1 VTREH
6 SAQNEAVR
14 HPAAPMSAAGGLSE
28 PRFRHEL
35 RAMGTTIE
43 LLLDADN
50 EEQAQSAF
58 RAVEEEFERL
68 EAMLSRFRPDSELSQ
83 LNRDGR
89 ILAPPDLER
98 VVGLALEAREDTA
111 GRFDPTVFDAL
122 TQAGYDRSFEQVEPD
137 AAADAADDAA
147 DDGRQVARCGGR
159 VTIDPATGLIEIEP
173 GFHIDL
179 GGIGKGYA
187 VDRAI
192 EILAVVGPCLVNAG
206 GDLAVRGD
214 KPWPVGVEDGPT
226 LELTRGAIATSGRDR
241 RHWRRGDE
249 ERHHLIDPATG
260 RPAQTDLLRVTV
272 VASTAIEADVLAK
285 TLFLGGEREAAA
297 AGVPALLVCADGR
310 TRLVGGL

>member
-1 VTREH
+1 MALDN
-6 SAQNEAVR
+6 SARNEAVR
-14 HPAAPMSAAGGLSE
+14 HPAAPNSAAGGLSE
-28 PRFRHEL
+28 PSFRHEFQ
-35 RAMGTTIE
+35 AMGTAIE
-43 LLLDADN
+43 LLLDADD

-68 EAMLSRFRPDSELSQ
+68 EAMLSRFRANSELSR

-98 VVGLALEAREDTA
+98 VVGLALEARERTA
-111 GRFDPTVFDAL
+111 GRFDPTVYDAL
-122 TQAGYDRSFEQVEPD
+122 AQAGYDRSFEQVKPNAE
-137 AAADAADDAA
+137 DDSSQ
-147 DDGRQVARCGGR
+147 GARCGGR

-173 GFHIDL
+173 GFHVDL

-226 LELTRGAIATSGRDR
+226 LELARGAIATSGRDR

-260 RPAQTDLLRVTV
+260 RSAETDLLRVTV

-285 TLFLGGEREAAA
+285 TLFLGGEQEAAA

>member
-1 VTREH
+1 
-6 SAQNEAVR
+6 
-14 HPAAPMSAAGGLSE
+14 MSAAGGLSE
-28 PRFRHEL
+28 PRFRHEFQ
-35 RAMGTTIE
+35 AMGTTIE
-43 LLLDADN
+43 LLLDADDG
-50 EEQAQSAF
+50 EQAQSAF

-68 EAMLSRFRPDSELSQ
+68 EAMLSRFRPDSELSR

-98 VVGLALEAREDTA
+98 VVGLALEARERTA
-111 GRFDPTVFDAL
+111 GRFDPTVYDAL
-122 TQAGYDRSFEQVEPD
+122 ARAGYDRSFEQVEPD
-137 AAADAADDAA
+137 AAADAE

-159 VTIDPATGLIEIEP
+159 VTIDPTTGLIEIES

-214 KPWPVGVEDGPT
+214 RPWPIGVEDGPT
-226 LELTRGAIATSGRDR
+226 LELTSGAIATSGRDR

-272 VASTAIEADVLAK
+272 VASTATEADVLAK
-285 TLFLGGEREAAA
+285 TLFLGGEQEAAA

-310 TRLVGGL
+310 TRLVGDL

>member
-1 VTREH
+1 MADNP
-6 SAQNEAVR
+6 AQHEVVR
-14 HPAAPMSAAGGLSE
+14 DPAAPESAAGSFCE
-28 PRFRHEL
+28 PSFRHEF

-43 LLLDADN
+43 LLLEADDDA
-50 EEQAQSAF
+50 QAQSAF

-98 VVGLALEAREDTA
+98 VVELALEARERTA
-111 GRFDPTVFDAL
+111 GRFDPTVHDAL
-122 TQAGYDRSFEQVEPD
+122 ARAGYDRSFEQVEPD
-137 AAADAADDAA
+137 AE
-147 DDGRQVARCGGR
+147 DDGLQVARCGGR
-159 VTIDPATGLIEIEP
+159 VTIDAATGSIEIEP

-192 EILAVVGPCLVNAG
+192 EILAVVGPCVVNAG

-214 KPWPVGVEDGPT
+214 RPWPIGVEGGPT

-241 RHWRRGDE
+241 RHWRRGAE

-260 RPAQTDLLRVTV
+260 RPAETDLVRVTV

-285 TLFLGGEREAAA
+285 TLFLAGEQEAAA
-297 AGVPALLVCADGR
+297 AGVPALLVGADGH

>member
-1 VTREH
+1 MPVESQSRP
-6 SAQNEAVR
+6 N
-14 HPAAPMSAAGGLSE
+14 L
-28 PRFRHEL
+28 RHEF

-43 LLLDADN
+43 LLLDAEDG
-50 EEQAQSAF
+50 EQAQSAL

-83 LNRDGR
+83 LNRDGQ

-98 VVGLALEAREDTA
+98 VVGLALEARESTA
-111 GRFDPTVFDAL
+111 GRFDPTVYDAL
-122 TQAGYDRSFEQVEPD
+122 TGAGYDRSFELVAPE
-137 AAADAADDAA
+137 AAAEAG
-147 DDGRQVARCGGR
+147 DGGPQAARCGGR
-159 VTIDPATGLIEIEP
+159 VTIDAETGRIELEP

-192 EILAVVGPCLVNAG
+192 EILAVEGPCLVNAG

-214 KPWPVGVEDGPT
+214 RPWPVGVEDGPT

-241 RHWRRGDE
+241 RHWRRGAE
-249 ERHHLIDPATG
+249 ERHHLIDPSTG
-260 RPAQTDLLRVTV
+260 RPAQTDLVRVTV
-272 VASTAIEADVLAK
+272 VASSAVEADVLAK
-285 TLFLGGEREAAA
+285 TLFLSGEREAAA

-310 TRLVGGL
+310 KRLVGGL

>member
-1 VTREH
+1 MPDD
-6 SAQNEAVR
+6 SAQYEAVH
-14 HPAAPMSAAGGLSE
+14 HPAAPDSAAGGLSE
-28 PRFRHEL
+28 PKFRHEF
-35 RAMGTTIE
+35 RAMGTVIE
-43 LLLDADN
+43 LLLDADDT
-50 EEQAQSAF
+50 EQAQSAF

-68 EAMLSRFRPDSELSQ
+68 EAMLSRFRPESELSQ

-98 VVGLALEAREDTA
+98 VVGLALEARESTA
-111 GRFDPTVFDAL
+111 GRFDPTVYDAL
-122 TQAGYDRSFEQVEPD
+122 ARAGYDRSFEQV
-137 AAADAADDAA
+137 AADAADEAA
-147 DDGRQVARCGGR
+147 AESPQGAARCGGR
-159 VTIDPATGLIEIEP
+159 VTIDPATGWIEIEP

-192 EILAVVGPCLVNAG
+192 EILAVVGPCVVNAG

-214 KPWPVGVEDGPT
+214 KPWPIGVEDGPT
-226 LELTRGAIATSGRDR
+226 LELTSGAIATSGRDR

-285 TLFLGGEREAAA
+285 TLFLAGEQEAAA

>member
-1 VTREH
+1 
-6 SAQNEAVR
+6 
-14 HPAAPMSAAGGLSE
+14 
-28 PRFRHEL
+28 
-35 RAMGTTIE
+35 MGTTIE
-43 LLLDADN
+43 LLLDADDG
-50 EEQAQSAF
+50 EQAQSAF

-68 EAMLSRFRPDSELSQ
+68 EAMLSRFRPDSELSR

-98 VVGLALEAREDTA
+98 VVGLALEARERTA
-111 GRFDPTVFDAL
+111 GRFDPTVYDAL
-122 TQAGYDRSFEQVEPD
+122 ARAGYDRSFEQVEPD
-137 AAADAADDAA
+137 AAADAE

-159 VTIDPATGLIEIEP
+159 VTIDPTTGLIEIES

-214 KPWPVGVEDGPT
+214 RPWPIGVEDGPT
-226 LELTRGAIATSGRDR
+226 LELTSGAIATSGRDR

-272 VASTAIEADVLAK
+272 VASTATEADVLAK
-285 TLFLGGEREAAA
+285 TLFLGGEQEAAA

-310 TRLVGGL
+310 TRLVGDL

>member
-1 VTREH
+1 MVP
-6 SAQNEAVR
+6 V
-14 HPAAPMSAAGGLSE
+14 GLMSE
-28 PRFRHEL
+28 PRL
-35 RAMGTTIE
+35 RREFQAMGTTIE
-43 LLLDADN
+43 LLLDADDG
-50 EEQAQSAF
+50 ERAQSAL

-83 LNRDGR
+83 LNRDGH

-98 VVGLALEAREDTA
+98 VIGLALEARESTA
-111 GRFDPTVFDAL
+111 GRFDPTVYDAL
-122 TQAGYDRSFEQVEPD
+122 ARAGYDRSFELVAPE
-137 AAADAADDAA
+137 AE
-147 DDGRQVARCGGR
+147 DGDSGVARCGGR

-192 EILAVVGPCLVNAG
+192 EILAAAGPCLVNAG
-206 GDLAVRGD
+206 GDLSVRGD

-241 RHWRRGDE
+241 RHWRRGAE

-260 RPAQTDLLRVTV
+260 RPAETDLLRVTV
-272 VASTAIEADVLAK
+272 VAATAVEADVLAK
-285 TLFLGGEREAAA
+285 TLFLGGEREAAE

-310 TRLVGGL
+310 KRLVGGL

>member
-1 VTREH
+1 MPDN
-6 SAQNEAVR
+6 SAQNEAVH
-14 HPAAPMSAAGGLSE
+14 HPAAPSSAAGGLSE
-28 PRFRHEL
+28 PSFRHEF

-43 LLLDADN
+43 LLLDADD

-68 EAMLSRFRPDSELSQ
+68 EAMLSRFRPDSELSR

-98 VVGLALEAREDTA
+98 VVGLALEARERTA
-111 GRFDPTVFDAL
+111 GRFDPTVYDAL
-122 TQAGYDRSFEQVEPD
+122 ARAGYDRSFEQVEPD
-137 AAADAADDAA
+137 AEDDS
-147 DDGRQVARCGGR
+147 RQGARCGGR
-159 VTIDPATGLIEIEP
+159 VTIDPATGRVEIEP

-214 KPWPVGVEDGPT
+214 KSWPIGVEGGPT

-260 RPAQTDLLRVTV
+260 RPAETDLLRVTV

-285 TLFLGGEREAAA
+285 TLFLGGEQEAAA

>member
-1 VTREH
+1 
-6 SAQNEAVR
+6 
-14 HPAAPMSAAGGLSE
+14 
-28 PRFRHEL
+28 
-35 RAMGTTIE
+35 MGTTIE
-43 LLLDADN
+43 LLLDADDG
-50 EEQAQSAF
+50 EQAQSAL

-68 EAMLSRFRPDSELSQ
+68 EAMLSRFRPESQLSQ

-98 VVGLALEAREDTA
+98 VVGLALEAREQTA
-111 GRFDPTVFDAL
+111 GRFDPTVYDAL
-122 TQAGYDRSFEQVEPD
+122 TRAGYDRSFEQVEP
-137 AAADAADDAA
+137 AAAAE
-147 DDGRQVARCGGR
+147 DDGQQSARCGGW
-159 VTIDPATGLIEIEP
+159 VTIDTENGEIEIEP

-192 EILAVVGPCLVNAG
+192 EILAVEAPCLVNAG

-249 ERHHLIDPATG
+249 ERHHLIDPSTG
-260 RPAQTDLLRVTV
+260 RPAATDLVRVTV
-272 VASTAIEADVLAK
+272 VAPSATEADVLAK
-285 TLFLGGEREAAA
+285 TLFLSGEQEAAA
-297 AGVPALLVCADGR
+297 AGVPALLICADGR
-310 TRLVGGL
+310 KRLVGGL

>member
-1 VTREH
+1 
-6 SAQNEAVR
+6 
-14 HPAAPMSAAGGLSE
+14 
-28 PRFRHEL
+28 
-35 RAMGTTIE
+35 MGTTIE
-43 LLLDADN
+43 LLLDADDK
-50 EEQAQSAF
+50 EQAQSAF

-98 VVGLALEAREDTA
+98 VVGLALEAREHTA
-111 GRFDPTVFDAL
+111 GRFDPTVYDAL

-137 AAADAADDAA
+137 AADDS
-147 DDGRQVARCGGR
+147 RQVARCGGR
-159 VTIDPATGLIEIEP
+159 VTIDSATGLIEIEP

-214 KPWPVGVEDGPT
+214 KPWPIGVEDGPT

-285 TLFLGGEREAAA
+285 TLFLGGEQEAAA

-310 TRLVGGL
+310 RRLVGSLDL

>member
-1 VTREH
+1 MPDN
-6 SAQNEAVR
+6 SAQHEVVR
-14 HPAAPMSAAGGLSE
+14 DPTALDGAADRFSE
-28 PRFRHEL
+28 PSFRHEFQ
-35 RAMGTTIE
+35 AMGTTIE
-43 LLLDADN
+43 LLLEADD

-98 VVGLALEAREDTA
+98 VVGLALEARERTS
-111 GRFDPTVFDAL
+111 GRFDPTVYDAL

-137 AAADAADDAA
+137 AAADAAADAEDDS
-147 DDGRQVARCGGR
+147 RQGARCGGL
-159 VTIDPATGLIEIEP
+159 VTIDPATGWIEIEP

-192 EILAVVGPCLVNAG
+192 EILAVVGPCVVNAG

-214 KPWPVGVEDGPT
+214 RPWPIGVEDGPT

-241 RHWRRGDE
+241 RHWRRGDK

-260 RPAQTDLLRVTV
+260 RPAETDLVRVTV
-272 VASTAIEADVLAK
+272 VASTATEADVLAK
-285 TLFLGGEREAAA
+285 TLFLGGEQEAAA
-297 AGVPALLVCADGR
+297 AGVPALLVSADGR

>member
-1 VTREH
+1 
-6 SAQNEAVR
+6 
-14 HPAAPMSAAGGLSE
+14 MLK
-28 PRFRHEL
+28 HEF
-35 RAMGTTIE
+35 RAMGTGIE
-43 LLLDADN
+43 LLLDADD
-50 EEQAQSAF
+50 EEQTRSAL

-98 VVGLALEAREDTA
+98 VVELALEAREQSG
-111 GRFDPTVFDAL
+111 GRFDPTVYDAL
-122 TQAGYDRSFEQVEPD
+122 LQAGYDRSFELVEPD
-137 AAADAADDAA
+137 AS
-147 DDGRQVARCGGR
+147 DDGSEGARCGGW
-159 VTIDPATGLIEIEP
+159 VKIDAETGLIELEP

-192 EILAVVGPCLVNAG
+192 EILAVSGSCLVNAG

-226 LELTRGAIATSGRDR
+226 LELTRGAIATSGRDQR
-241 RHWRRGDE
+241 RWRRGGQ

-260 RPAQTDLLRVTV
+260 RPSETDLLRITI
-272 VASTAIEADVLAK
+272 VASTAVEAEVLAK
-285 TLFLGGEREAAA
+285 SLFLAGEEEAAA
-297 AGVPALLVCADGR
+297 AGVPALLVGADGHK
-310 TRLVGGL
+310 RLVGGL

>member
-1 VTREH
+1 MPDN
-6 SAQNEAVR
+6 SAQYEAVR
-14 HPAAPMSAAGGLSE
+14 HPAAPDSAAGGLSE
-28 PRFRHEL
+28 PKFRHEF
-35 RAMGTTIE
+35 RAMGTVIE
-43 LLLDADN
+43 LLLDADDA
-50 EEQAQSAF
+50 EQAQSAF
-58 RAVEEEFERL
+58 RAVEEEFKRL

-98 VVGLALEAREDTA
+98 VVGLALDARERTA
-111 GRFDPTVFDAL
+111 GRFDPTVYDAL
-122 TQAGYDRSFEQVEPD
+122 ARAGYDRSFEQVEPD
-137 AAADAADDAA
+137 AAADAAADAA
-147 DDGRQVARCGGR
+147 GPQGARCGGR
-159 VTIDPATGLIEIEP
+159 VTIDPATGWIEIEP

-192 EILAVVGPCLVNAG
+192 EILAVVGPCVVNAG

-214 KPWPVGVEDGPT
+214 KPWPIGVEDGPT

-241 RHWRRGDE
+241 RHWRRDDE

-260 RPAQTDLLRVTV
+260 RPAQTDLLRMTV

-285 TLFLGGEREAAA
+285 TLFLGGEQEAAA

-310 TRLVGGL
+310 KRLVGGL

>member
-1 VTREH
+1 
-6 SAQNEAVR
+6 
-14 HPAAPMSAAGGLSE
+14 
-28 PRFRHEL
+28 
-35 RAMGTTIE
+35 MGTTIE
-43 LLLDADN
+43 LLLDADG

-68 EAMLSRFRPDSELSQ
+68 EAMLSRFRPDSELSR

-98 VVGLALEAREDTA
+98 VVGLALEARERTA
-111 GRFDPTVFDAL
+111 GRFDPTVYDAL
-122 TQAGYDRSFEQVEPD
+122 AQAGYDRSFEQVEPD
-137 AAADAADDAA
+137 AEN
-147 DDGRQVARCGGR
+147 DGRQGARCGGR
-159 VTIDPATGLIEIEP
+159 VTIDPATGWIEIEP

-192 EILAVVGPCLVNAG
+192 EILAVVGPCVVNAG

-214 KPWPVGVEDGPT
+214 RPWPIGVEDGPT

-260 RPAQTDLLRVTV
+260 RPAQTDLVRVTV
-272 VASTAIEADVLAK
+272 VASTAVEADVLAK
-285 TLFLGGEREAAA
+285 TLFLAGEQEAAA
-297 AGVPALLVCADGR
+297 AGVPALLVSADGR